1 MQPHSHIAEKAMAPH
16 SSTLAWKIS
25 WTEDPDRL
33 QSMWS
38 GRVGHDWIDL
48 AAAAAAAQ
56 SYWGQFSCS
65 VMSDSLWPH
74 GLQHARTPCPLST
87 PGVYLNSCPLSQWCH
102 PIISSSVIP
111 FSSHLQSFLA
121 SRSFLMSW
129 LFASGGQNIGVS
141 ASASVLPMNI
151 WDWFPLGL
159 TGWVSLRSKG
169 LLRVFSNTTV
179 QKHQFFGAQPSLW
192 SNTHIHT

>member
-1 MQPHSHIAEKAMAPH
+1 MILDNLYLRDASASELTSNSNLVQRSLIFCCCCSLSHVQLFV
-16 SSTLAWKIS
+16 TL
-25 WTEDPDRL
+25 WT
-33 QSMWS
+33 SMPGFPVLHNLPEFAHTHVHW
-38 GRVGHDWIDL
+38 VTDAI
-48 AAAAAAAQ
+48 Q
-56 SYWGQFSCS
+56 TSY
-65 VMSDSLWPH
+65 
-74 GLQHARTPCPLST
+74 PL
-87 PGVYLNSCPLSQWCH
+87 LS
-102 PIISSSVIP
+102 P
-111 FSSHLQSFLA
+111 FSSCLQSFLA

-159 TGWVSLRSKG
+159 TGWVSLMSKG